1 MPGDRVQNVARGQQN
16 SCKNKS
22 YQNDVKAHDDGH
34 SNMAWV
40 CRSPDFGG
48 SLRQAMATIY
58 LIRSSALD
66 ECAYLVPSAMDLLV
80 HLN

>member
-1 MPGDRVQNVARGQQN
+1 
-16 SCKNKS
+16 
-22 YQNDVKAHDDGH
+22 
-34 SNMAWV
+34 
-40 CRSPDFGG
+40 
-48 SLRQAMATIY
+48 MATIY